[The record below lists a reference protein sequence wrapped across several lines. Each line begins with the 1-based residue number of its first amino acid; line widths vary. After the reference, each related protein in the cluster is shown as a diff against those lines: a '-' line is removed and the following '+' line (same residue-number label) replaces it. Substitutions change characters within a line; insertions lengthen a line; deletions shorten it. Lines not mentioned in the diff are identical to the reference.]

1 MAGFQVS
8 VPHGMGREAARQ
20 RVSQFIDNLQRD
32 YPSDVSNVRS
42 QWSADRL
49 EFGFAARGLNVEG
62 TLVVEEEAVHVFG
75 PLPLAAMFFR
85 GKIEQTIR
93 QELEKLLR

>member
-8 VPHGMGREAARQ
+8 VPHSVGRDAARD
-20 RVSQFIDNLQRD
+20 RVSQFIDNIQRD
-32 YPSDVSNVRS
+32 YPSDISNVRS

-49 EFGFAARGLNVEG
+49 EFGFAARGMNVEG
-62 TLVVEEEAVHVFG
+62 TLVVEDDTVHVFG

-93 QELEKLLR
+93 QELEKLLQ